1 MSQDILHRLSKY
13 FVYKKEGVNGTV
25 SGVVDTQKLITNSDL
40 YNLRR
45 DAGRDWCGA
54 GGHTFVRTAD
64 AAVRKSA
71 KNAL

>member
-1 MSQDILHRLSKY
+1 M
-13 FVYKKEGVNGTV
+13 
-25 SGVVDTQKLITNSDL
+25 NSDL

-54 GGHTFVRTAD
+54 GGHTFVQTAD

>member
-1 MSQDILHRLSKY
+1 MKLHITVTPRNAVSALLLLIIPY
-13 FVYKKEGVNGTV
+13 FPGIA
-25 SGVVDTQKLITNSDL
+25 SLISDL
-40 YNLRR
+40 YNLRG

-64 AAVRKSA
+64 AAVHKSA